1 MVLKFW
7 LKMLEGRSSEVRE
20 VFLSVRFLLVFGVEP
35 QTLNAKPYHGW
46 FQDFGLREV
55 RLVANRY

>member
-1 MVLKFW
+1 
-7 LKMLEGRSSEVRE
+7 MLEGRSSEVRE

-35 QTLNAKPYHGW
+35 QTLNAKTYHGW